1 MCAPRVRCVFYPRVG
16 KSEDMLFIKKNG
28 FMTRRRTTATPEEE
42 EGKDEKKTS
51 SFNGTV
57 RPFVASEHPVTPAVR
72 YFCFSPTVLTLFIT
86 NYYSPR
92 AYLIYSIQKQEA
104 YGFVGIVASSLLFLF
119 HLLLLFSPPLT
130 DEDSKA
136 EYKKESA
143 LFRFVAFS
151 KHHAKALPLWMTLCV
166 ILYVVL
172 VECSSRMKVYD
183 LGDGRLLTYEKK
195 KSEYGSKSVQ
205 FVGQSVSA
213 SAWNEALFSGKKKS
227 R

>member
-1 MCAPRVRCVFYPRVG
+1 
-16 KSEDMLFIKKNG
+16 
-28 FMTRRRTTATPEEE
+28 MTRRRPRRRNGFDEDDARTTPARKEER
-42 EGKDEKKTS
+42 DEKKTS

-72 YFCFSPTVLTLFIT
+72 YIYTHSTLSLFIT

-92 AYLIYSIQKQEA
+92 FSLLQLVICSKRTQEA

-130 DEDSKA
+130 DSEE

-143 LFRFVAFS
+143 LFRFVSFS

-166 ILYVVL
+166 MLYVVL

-183 LGDGRLLTYEKK
+183 LGDGRLLTHTKKK
-195 KSEYGSKSVQ
+195 KSECGSKSGQ

-213 SAWNEALFSGKKKS
+213 SAWNEALFSGKKREEPLEKKAS
-227 R
+227 F

>member
-1 MCAPRVRCVFYPRVG
+1 
-16 KSEDMLFIKKNG
+16 
-28 FMTRRRTTATPEEE
+28 MTRRRTRRRNGFDEDDDAGRTTATPEEE
-42 EGKDEKKTS
+42 EGKDEKKTAS

-72 YFCFSPTVLTLFIT
+72 YTLSLFIT

-92 AYLIYSIQKQEA
+92 FYIFSISYHLFKYKTQEA

-130 DEDSKA
+130 DEEE

-143 LFRFVAFS
+143 LFRFVSFS

-166 ILYVVL
+166 MLYVVL

-183 LGDGRLLTYEKK
+183 LGDGRLLTHTKKK
-195 KSEYGSKSVQ
+195 KSECGSKSGQ

>member
-1 MCAPRVRCVFYPRVG
+1 
-16 KSEDMLFIKKNG
+16 MLFIKKNG
-28 FMTRRRTTATPEEE
+28 FMTRRRTRRRNGFDEDDDAGRTTATPEEE
-42 EGKDEKKTS
+42 ERRDEKKTAS

-72 YFCFSPTVLTLFIT
+72 YTLSLFIT

-92 AYLIYSIQKQEA
+92 AYLIYSNTKTQEA

-130 DEDSKA
+130 DSEE

-143 LFRFVAFS
+143 LFRFVSFS

-166 ILYVVL
+166 MLYVVL

-183 LGDGRLLTYEKK
+183 LGDGRLLTHTKKK
-195 KSEYGSKSVQ
+195 KSECGSKSGQ